1 MNAEI
6 AERRRV
12 RLERESQEE
21 SVRIEKELK
30 IAEEEKRKKI
40 EAANRIVESE
50 TEAIVNR
57 IRAED
62 LERVI
67 ETALQNP
74 VDHEFAIDLQGN
86 IYRGRFTKS
95 IEVQAKDLEKIPG
108 PKTVAEKILAGQKT
122 F

>member
-95 IEVQAKDLEKIPG
+95 IEVPAKDREKIPL

>member
-12 RLERESQEE
+12 RLERESKEE

-95 IEVQAKDLEKIPG
+95 IEVPAKDLEKIPG

>member
-95 IEVQAKDLEKIPG
+95 IEVSAKEKIPG